1 MASYTAWWL
10 QLALLYV
17 KKAVKRVDPRS
28 SYHKENILKDCCCCL
43 VAELCPSLCEPKD
56 CCLTGSSVCGISQAS
71 VLSEWVAISPPGNLS
86 NSGIKPA
93 SPALAGGFLTAEP
106 PRKPPFFFFD
116 SNIYCTAREIQG
128 QRWGNCTNRKQSVR
142 FTESQQSKCSR
153 RSVDCFQPGRRRGW
167 VANQQRGLRFN

>member
-1 MASYTAWWL
+1 M
-10 QLALLYV
+10 
-17 KKAVKRVDPRS
+17 DPRS

-106 PRKPPFFFFD
+106 PRKPPFFFFL
-116 SNIYCTAREIQG
+116 IQIFIAQLG
-128 QRWGNCTNRKQSVR
+128 KYMVR
-142 FTESQQSKCSR
+142 GEAIAQIESK
-153 RSVDCFQPGRRRGW
+153 V
-167 VANQQRGLRFN
+167 

>member
-106 PRKPPFFFFD
+106 PGKPVCWLGGCYPAC
-116 SNIYCTAREIQG
+116 SVGGVPAGRLLAPLLPCSQG
-128 QRWGNCTNRKQSVR
+128 SGDRPVNKQLAAACGQW
-142 FTESQQSKCSR
+142 TEVWEQDPCSP
-153 RSVDCFQPGRRRGW
+153 SM
-167 VANQQRGLRFN
+167 